1 MQASSFGDDLQNPGR
16 QPLIERQFLARDDD
30 TTFQHLILRT
40 AQESDYLK
48 SPSYIKK
55 KNKKQAKRW
64 AMSSS
69 EWTLHAK
76 ALYLN

>member
-55 KNKKQAKRW
+55 KKKTGKKGGRCLPQ
-64 AMSSS
+64 S
-69 EWTLHAK
+69 ELFTLKHFI
-76 ALYLN
+76 